1 MGKFL
6 CKLHLICIMRLGQIK
21 LNTAHLQVPKPARI
35 PQGPES
41 YGQSFGLSL
50 RMLKEKARK
59 EKEIEGLFSHHSTQ
73 RVHL

>member
-6 CKLHLICIMRLGQIK
+6 CKLHLICIMRLGQTK

-41 YGQSFGLSL
+41 DGLSL